1 MTRIQ
6 QFVTATVL
14 AAGLGSGAVVA
25 QTPEQAK
32 GADQPL
38 VSIIGCVDRV
48 MPPPP
53 PPGAPAAPSAPPAY
67 KIIDVQPG
75 SSAGQKPM
83 TLASEYLVT
92 GPASIAFSKYQNQW
106 VEVTGR
112 MLVAALST
120 PSTTPP
126 AARGAKPLPA
136 TFSAQTIKVIATECK

>member
-38 VSIIGCVDRV
+38 MALIGCVERV
-48 MPPPP
+48 MPPAP
-53 PPGAPAAPSAPPAY
+53 PPGAPATPAATPVY
-67 KIIDVQPG
+67 KLIDVQPG
-75 SSAGQKPM
+75 SSVQQKPM
-83 TLASEYLVT
+83 TLAPEYLVA
-92 GPASIAFSKYQNQW
+92 GPESIAFSKYQNQW

-112 MLVAALST
+112 MFAAAVS
-120 PSTTPP
+120 TPP

-136 TFSAQTIKVIATECK
+136 TFTVQSIKVISTECK

>member
-14 AAGLGSGAVVA
+14 AAGLGSGVVLA
-25 QTPEQAK
+25 QTPGQARA
-32 GADQPL
+32 ADQPL
-38 VSIIGCVDRV
+38 VALIGCVERV

-53 PPGAPAAPSAPPAY
+53 PPGSPATPAAPPAY

-75 SSAGQKPM
+75 SSVGQKPM
-83 TLASEYLVT
+83 TLASEYLVV
-92 GPASIAFSKYQNQW
+92 GPESIAFSKYQNQW

-120 PSTTPP
+120 PPATPP

-136 TFSAQTIKVIATECK
+136 TFTVQTLKIIATECK